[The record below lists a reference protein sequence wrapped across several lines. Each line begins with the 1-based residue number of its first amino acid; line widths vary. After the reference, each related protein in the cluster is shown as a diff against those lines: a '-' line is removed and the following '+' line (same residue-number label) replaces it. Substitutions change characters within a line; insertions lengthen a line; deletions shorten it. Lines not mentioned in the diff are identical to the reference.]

1 MSHRPSPAAFPTCA
15 PADLHTRRLAE
26 AAGINRFPAA
36 RGLTM
41 VRGPRGPS
49 AMLAT
54 PTGDDGTVA
63 RRREASGA
71 FMRGKANWDCG
82 VDDGVG

>member
-1 MSHRPSPAAFPTCA
+1 
-15 PADLHTRRLAE
+15 
-26 AAGINRFPAA
+26 
-36 RGLTM
+36 
-41 VRGPRGPS
+41 
-49 AMLAT
+49 MLAT